1 MANQEHMNKKQSEA
15 FEEVEIRGDGAPR
28 RTVRH
33 TGDQPHRRK
42 QSSSKRSSARNAKT
56 RKKRRNRQTLR
67 IYGVI
72 MMLVLIFVV
81 SITLSVGIIQVGKD
95 MLGLE
100 GTETLT
106 VFNIPEGA
114 TTTEIADAL
123 YEKGIIKIPKA
134 FIYFSRLSKADA
146 GYIAGDH
153 EISSAMAYEEI
164 INELSGNAIAED
176 QVAVNVMFPEGCTLV
191 EAAEK
196 LQEAKVCEA
205 SKFLYYFNAGNLGY
219 NFENYLPKNT
229 GLKFYRMEGY
239 LFPDTY
245 TFYEEMEPDAV
256 CQKIYV
262 NFDSK
267 ITPEMYKRM
276 KELDVTLDE
285 VITMASIVQKE
296 AADEDEMPKIASVF
310 WNRLENPEEFA
321 GKLQSDPTS
330 KYVDDVIRR
339 YETLQNDQ
347 MYEAYDTYKCQ
358 GLPAGAICN
367 PGIAAINAVL
377 YPEKTGFFYFY
388 ANVDTK
394 TTYFARTLEEHNK
407 NIARANGE
415 YVEEDEP
422 EEDEPEEGEGEDGEN
437 SGEDAE

>member
-1 MANQEHMNKKQSEA
+1 MANHEYMNDGQEME
-15 FEEVEIRGDGAPR
+15 FEEVDIRAEES
-28 RTVRH
+28 
-33 TGDQPHRRK
+33 HRR
-42 QSSSKRSSARNAKT
+42 SSSSRKSGSGKKTSVKT
-56 RKKRRNRQTLR
+56 RRNRRNRQTAR

-72 MMLVLIFVV
+72 IMLVLIFVI

-100 GTETLT
+100 GTETLV
-106 VFNIPEGA
+106 VFHIPEGA
-114 TTTEIADAL
+114 TTMQIAELLEA
-123 YEKGIIKIPKA
+123 KGIIRIPKA
-134 FIYFSRLSKADA
+134 FVYFSRLSKADS

-153 EISSAMAYEEI
+153 EVSSAMAYEEI
-164 INELSGNAIAED
+164 INELSGNSIAED

-191 EAAEK
+191 EAAKK
-196 LQEAKVCEA
+196 LEEAKVCEA

-219 NFENYLPKNT
+219 SFEENLPKNA

-267 ITPEMYKRM
+267 ITPDMYKRM
-276 KELDVTLDE
+276 KELGFSLDE
-285 VITMASIVQKE
+285 VITLASIVQRE
-296 AADEDEMPKIASVF
+296 AANEEEMPKIASVF
-310 WNRLENPEEFA
+310 WNRLKHPAEFG
-321 GKLQSDPTS
+321 GKLQSDPTT

-347 MYEAYDTYKCQ
+347 MYEAYDTYKCK

-367 PGIAAINAVL
+367 PGIDAINAVL
-377 YPEKTGFFYFY
+377 YPEKTGFYYFY
-388 ANVDTK
+388 ADIDTK

-415 YVEEDEP
+415 YVEEDE
-422 EEDEPEEGEGEDGEN
+422 EDEEGENGEDSE
-437 SGEDAE
+437 